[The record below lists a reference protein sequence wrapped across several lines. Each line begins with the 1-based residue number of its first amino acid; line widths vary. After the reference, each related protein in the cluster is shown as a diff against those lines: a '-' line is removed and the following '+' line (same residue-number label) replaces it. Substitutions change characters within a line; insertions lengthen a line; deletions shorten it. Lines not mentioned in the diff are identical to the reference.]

1 MTTLFK
7 AYGLFSFILWPFSQ
21 RPLTLRPLNWLILV
35 QISISQLSP
44 NKACWVNHLK
54 CLQLLVWPVY
64 GPFGIEIF
72 RKLKMTLKWLKM
84 LENTFSETPWDLW
97 NRFLIEKFDFFHG
110 FYEKLSKIE
119 IYPNLLVRLR
129 ASPSGPRNLLSAMV
143 AIEKRELSIII
154 FLFSANAPLWMT
166 HLLLFSPSWP
176 NEQS

>member
-1 MTTLFK
+1 MYFYFLTTCFL
-7 AYGLFSFILWPFSQ
+7 ALEVCLSCSV
-21 RPLTLRPLNWLILV
+21 TA
-35 QISISQLSP
+35 SISQLSP

-84 LENTFSETPWDLW
+84 LEKTFSETPRGLW
-97 NRFLIEKFDFFHG
+97 NRFLVKKFDFFHG

-129 ASPSGPRNLLSAMV
+129 ESPSGPLNLLSVMV
-143 AIEKRELSIII
+143 AIQKREFNVVFFFFQL
-154 FLFSANAPLWMT
+154 T
-166 HLLLFSPSWP
+166 HPQNQVVCWS
-176 NEQS
+176 NC